1 MEQINTTT
9 PAQMDI
15 DWSGEVRYPD
25 VPTPPATA
33 PAQTVE
39 ETKVTVT
46 TPAAPTAPAAPA
58 APVVQA
64 VQGASPYYHLAYDEL
79 RREDFPAAPARDPLD
94 LENPVSQEVMA
105 NPTNNSEVYQASMKS
120 LLARNI
126 GYYVVATFQ
135 IGSQGTVSV
144 PGFLYTVGNDYIV
157 LYQPDK
163 GRFVTGDLYA
173 LKFVDFH
180 QTQSLPQNYPG

>member
-15 DWSGEVRYPD
+15 
-25 VPTPPATA
+25 
-33 PAQTVE
+33 AQTVE
-39 ETKVTVT
+39 ETQVTVT
-46 TPAAPTAPAAPA
+46 TPAAPAAPAAPT

-79 RREDFPAAPARDPLD
+79 RREDFPAAPARAPLD

-105 NPTNNSEVYQASMKS
+105 NPTSNSEVYQASMKS